1 MPKPRTTAGLFAFWG
16 EDRETRSL
24 PCVGLRPCL
33 QPSGALAL
41 LPPPVGPESLGPS
54 DTPRPTDWEMDCPC
68 AEEQDDRR
76 PVRVSGEDRETR
88 SLPELRPSGP
98 VFLGAGCRVALV
110 VFCASE
116 GRALSPKAPRSEEET
131 SSEDCPDPGAFE
143 QSGGGWAAFSQ

>member
-1 MPKPRTTAGLFAFWG
+1 VNSTTQVGPGVPRAARHASPNRPGIGLPICRGAG
-16 EDRETRSL
+16 RSL
-24 PCVGLRPCL
+24 C
-33 QPSGALAL
+33 
-41 LPPPVGPESLGPS
+41 
-54 DTPRPTDWEMDCPC
+54 
-68 AEEQDDRR
+68 
-76 PVRVSGEDRETR
+76 PVRVPGEDCETR
-88 SLPELRPSGP
+88 FLSELRPSGP